1 VVKLEDAVVARY
13 IIKGS
18 HFEIL
23 VDPDASQ
30 QIKDGKEIDI
40 LSYVAIDAVFKD
52 SRKGE
57 RASEENLQK
66 MFNTTNFSEIAK
78 RIILNGEIQ
87 LTTEQR
93 RKMQENKK
101 KQIVAEIARNAFN
114 PQTKSPHPPQRIEAA
129 IDEARVSIDPFKPV
143 DIQMKTVLDAIRSI
157 IPIKLDKVSVEIKLS
172 AQDVPKVYGEI
183 KSFGTIVREEYKSN
197 GSWVGTVELPAGL
210 QTDFYNKLN
219 TKTKGNVETRII
231 K

>member
-1 VVKLEDAVVARY
+1 VVARY
-13 IIKGS
+13 VIKGS

-23 VDPDASQ
+23 IDPDASQ
-30 QIKDGKEIDI
+30 QIRDGKEIDI
-40 LSYVAIDAVFKD
+40 LSSVAIDVVFKD
-52 SRKGE
+52 SKKGD
-57 RASEENLQK
+57 RASDENLQK

-78 RIILNGEIQ
+78 QIIQHGEIQ

-143 DIQMKTVLDAIRSI
+143 DVQIKTVLAAIRSI
-157 IPIKLDKVSVEIKLS
+157 IPIKIDKISVEVKLS
-172 AQDVPKVYGEI
+172 AQDVPKIYGDI

-197 GSWVGTVELPAGL
+197 GSWVGTIELPAGL

-219 TKTKGNVETRII
+219 TKTKGNVETRIV

>member
-1 VVKLEDAVVARY
+1 MVKLEDAVVARY
-13 IIKGS
+13 VIKGS

-23 VDPDASQ
+23 IDPDASQ
-30 QIKDGKEIDI
+30 QIRDGKEIDI
-40 LSYVAIDAVFKD
+40 LSSVAIDVVFKD
-52 SRKGE
+52 SKKGD
-57 RASEENLQK
+57 RASDENLQK

-78 RIILNGEIQ
+78 QIIQHGEIQ

-143 DIQMKTVLDAIRSI
+143 DVQIKTVLAAIRSI
-157 IPIKLDKVSVEIKLS
+157 IPIKIDKISVEVKLS
-172 AQDVPKVYGEI
+172 AQDVPKIYGDI

-197 GSWVGTVELPAGL
+197 GSWVGTIELPAGL

-219 TKTKGNVETRII
+219 TKTKGNVETRIV

>member
-1 VVKLEDAVVARY
+1 LVKLEDAVVARY
-13 IIKGS
+13 VIKGS

-23 VDPDASQ
+23 IDPDASQ
-30 QIKDGKEIDI
+30 QIRDGKEIDI
-40 LSYVAIDAVFKD
+40 LSSVAIDVVFKD
-52 SRKGE
+52 SKKGD
-57 RASEENLQK
+57 RASDENLQK

-78 RIILNGEIQ
+78 QIIQHGEIQ

-143 DIQMKTVLDAIRSI
+143 DVQIKTVLAAIRSI
-157 IPIKLDKVSVEIKLS
+157 IPIKIDKISVEVKLS
-172 AQDVPKVYGEI
+172 AQDVPKIYGDI

-197 GSWVGTVELPAGL
+197 GSWVGTIELPAGL

-219 TKTKGNVETRII
+219 TKTKGNVETRIV

>member
-13 IIKGS
+13 VIKGS

-23 VDPDASQ
+23 IDPDASQ
-30 QIKDGKEIDI
+30 QIRDGKEIDI
-40 LSYVAIDAVFKD
+40 LSSVAIDVVFKD
-52 SRKGE
+52 SKKGD
-57 RASEENLQK
+57 RASDENLQK

-78 RIILNGEIQ
+78 QILQHGEIQ

-129 IDEARVSIDPFKPV
+129 MDEARVSIDPFKPV
-143 DIQMKTVLDAIRSI
+143 DVQVKIVLDAIRSI
-157 IPIKLDKVSVEIKLS
+157 IPIKIDKVSVEVKLS
-172 AQDVPKVYGEI
+172 AQDVPKVYGDI
-183 KSFGTIVREEYKSN
+183 RSFGTIVREDYKPN